1 MPNLNRYRVVKI
13 WKSSPRTQATQWA
26 VTLGPSLCDSPESV
40 LQISP
45 PVQRLCTAR
54 QRKLSR
60 PHKAHCVSR
69 TRKLL
74 WRRSAQRRPKRSRV
88 LTLQSVVCRLISHCS
103 IHTPT
108 LFFSYA
114 AKNRF
119 HWQKKLYVKNF
130 LHIETIKTG
139 EKNQTTE
146 LCSCCKRKRTTFL
159 LFENYSW
166 QYADLQTNETK
177 DVIVCFY
184 FICQRPWC
192 FCPWTKT
199 TDINKSFFCWGNVW
213 NR

>member
-1 MPNLNRYRVVKI
+1 MNHYIR
-13 WKSSPRTQATQWA
+13 
-26 VTLGPSLCDSPESV
+26 PSLCNSPESA

-69 TRKLL
+69 TRKLS
-74 WRRSAQRRPKRSRV
+74 WRCSAQRRPKRSRV

-103 IHTPT
+103 IHAVTV
-108 LFFSYA
+108 FFLMPQ
-114 AKNRF
+114 NTVF
-119 HWQKKLYVKNF
+119 TGNKKLFTYLDNKNKSKKKMTCVHVVK
-130 LHIETIKTG
+130 
-139 EKNQTTE
+139 EK
-146 LCSCCKRKRTTFL
+146 KTTFL
-159 LFENYSW
+159 IFENYSW
-166 QYADLQTNETK
+166 QSADLQTNETK

-213 NR
+213 DR